1 MKDYK
6 YSLIIASLLLLLFIT
21 SCGKPNAKLGIPV
34 EDIRVDI
41 AEVKTDVT
49 QFEPVAWEKNNESR
63 KEWSKMIYSV
73 IENEEH
79 SMLENNVAT
88 DIETF
93 CPKYATLTQPQRLNF
108 WGQFFAALAKPE
120 SGWDP
125 AQSTL
130 EPLKNFKKVDPITNQ
145 RVRSEGLLQLSYQ
158 DEKSY
163 RLNCGF
169 NWKRDQHLDPEDPR
183 KTILNPYLNLRCGI
197 KIMSRQLKN
206 KKSITLPE
214 NVYWSV
220 LRTSD
225 HKHTIKEIANMT
237 KSLKICQE

>member
-1 MKDYK
+1 MKEYK
-6 YSLIIASLLLLLFIT
+6 YSLIIASLLFLLFLT
-21 SCGKPNAKLGIPV
+21 SCGKPNEKLSVPV
-34 EDIRVDI
+34 EDLHIQVADVKADI
-41 AEVKTDVT
+41 S
-49 QFEPVAWEKNNESR
+49 QFEPIAWEKQNVSR

-73 IENEEH
+73 IENEEP
-79 SMLENNVAT
+79 SMLNDNVAK

-93 CPKYATLTQPQRLNF
+93 CPNYDFLSPDQRLNF

-120 SGWDP
+120 SDWK
-125 AQSTL
+125 ATESTI
-130 EPLKNFKKVDPITNQ
+130 EPIKNFKKVDAVTNQ

-169 NWKRDQHLDPEDPR
+169 NWNRDRNLAPEDPR

-206 KKSITLPE
+206 KKSITLEE

-225 HKHTIKEIANMT
+225 HQHTIKEMAKMPR
-237 KSLKICQE
+237 SLKICQ